1 MGLMYAIV
9 QGWLIRIL
17 IPKLGNQRRVYTGL
31 ALYAAGFLLFALAT
45 EGWMMYAFTII
56 YCLGAIAGPALQ
68 GIMSNAIPPTE
79 QGELQGGFT
88 SLMSLTSIIGPL
100 LMNSVLFAYFT
111 GPQTPLYL
119 PGAPM
124 LLGALL
130 TVISAVLA
138 RRSLKR
144 TSADAKDNILRPTA
158 VE

>member
-1 MGLMYAIV
+1 
-9 QGWLIRIL
+9 
-17 IPKLGNQRRVYTGL
+17 
-31 ALYAAGFLLFALAT
+31 
-45 EGWMMYAFTII
+45 
-56 YCLGAIAGPALQ
+56 
-68 GIMSNAIPPTE
+68 MSNAIPATE

-88 SLMSLTSIIGPL
+88 SLMSLTSIAGPL

-111 GPQTPLYL
+111 GPETPLYL

-144 TSADAKDNILRPTA
+144 TSPVTKEIPSPSV